1 MARKNIR
8 LSLLNQYSIPVIDLL
23 NNNKLS
29 KELKY
34 NDEDIEV
41 VINIEEDDEVNIEEA
56 SEEITSLIVG
66 IMQNTLLR
74 DYVLKHYNDISSED
88 KEKIYVYALNLF
100 MDKEA
105 IIRETVHNKIQN
117 YIISNDFINIDGF
130 LKFRVKE
137 FGKYIST
144 ISDRALEEYTMKKDQ
159 DEFVNVLKYFIN
171 MQEERIDYV
180 KIHIVDESYIILL
193 DKDGK
198 RIEGIEDEEILNMV
212 IQENLNYEDFLI
224 STLLTLCPKKI
235 EIIDSLNNNSSK
247 EIIETIESIFDDR
260 VTLLLMN

>member
-1 MARKNIR
+1 M
-8 LSLLNQYSIPVIDLL
+8 DLL
-23 NNNKLS
+23 NSNKLS

-41 VINIEEDDEVNIEEA
+41 IINIDEDDKVNIEEA
-56 SEEITSLIVG
+56 SDEITSLILR

-74 DYVLKHYNDISSED
+74 DYVLKHYNNISDEE

-100 MDKEA
+100 RDKEGV
-105 IIRETVHNKIQN
+105 IRDTVHNKVQN

-130 LKFRVKE
+130 LKFRIKE
-137 FGKYIST
+137 FAKYIST

-171 MQEERIDYV
+171 MQDERIDYV
-180 KIHIVDESYIILL
+180 KIHIVDESCIILL
-193 DKDGK
+193 DKEGR

>member
-1 MARKNIR
+1 M
-8 LSLLNQYSIPVIDLL
+8 DLL

-41 VINIEEDDEVNIEEA
+41 VINIDEDDKVNIEEA
-56 SEEITSLIVG
+56 SEEITSLIVS
-66 IMQNTLLR
+66 IMENTLLR
-74 DYVLKHYNDISSED
+74 DYVLKHYNNISNED

-100 MDKEA
+100 KDKEGV
-105 IIRETVHNKIQN
+105 IRDTVHNKVQN

-130 LKFRVKE
+130 LKFRIKE

-159 DEFVNVLKYFIN
+159 DEFVNVLRYFIN

-180 KIHIVDESYIILL
+180 KIHIVDESCIILL
-193 DKDGK
+193 DKEGK

-235 EIIDSLNNNSSK
+235 EIMDSLNNNSSK

-260 VTLLLMN
+260 VTILLLN